1 MGDLLGSLT
10 KPHTVVVRWLHG
22 DNIDWKVTRGAQW
35 RALNL
40 VLRGVLQ
47 VVSEP
52 VPSRK
57 YVDEDVGPLRGV
69 DCDDLSGRVR
79 GTSSYLVSNPTS
91 PGWWRKGLKRKRL
104 PSIKTEAFS
113 KRLAKGFVET
123 PNLSVL

>member
-10 KPHTVVVRWLHG
+10 KPNIVIVWWLNG
-22 DNIDWKVTRGAQW
+22 DNIGWKETRGAQW
-35 RALNL
+35 RALDL

-57 YVDEDVGPLRGV
+57 CANEDVGPLRGM

-79 GTSSYLVSNPTS
+79 GIGSYLV
-91 PGWWRKGLKRKRL
+91 
-104 PSIKTEAFS
+104 
-113 KRLAKGFVET
+113 
-123 PNLSVL
+123 